1 MEGTDMG
8 YENEM
13 KIEFDSRSCNE
24 GFIRVAVSAF
34 MTQLNPTLEEVA
46 DVKTAVSEAVTN
58 CIVHAYDG
66 KVEKITVSCHI
77 EGNALCLS
85 VKDTG
90 CGIPDIEKAMEPL
103 FTTRPEMERSGM
115 GFAFM
120 EAFMDEVHVESTP
133 GTWNHG
139 FHAKGDRMEQTLA
152 LIERSHKGD
161 KDARNILAQQNMGLV
176 YTVARRFNGRGCE
189 MEDLIQIG
197 SIGLLKAIDK
207 FDLSYDVRFSTYAVP
222 MIAGEIKRFLRDDG
236 MIKVSRSLKE
246 MAVKVCMT
254 REKLEKDYG
263 REPTLEEVSEEIGA
277 TREEIV
283 MAMESASE
291 VESLHKTIYQGDGNA
306 ISLMDGIKEE
316 KDASEELLDHMLL
329 NSLLG
334 TLEEKERDLLRL
346 RYFEDLTQV
355 QVAKQLDM
363 TQVQVSRMEKK
374 ILGKLRERL

>member
-1 MEGTDMG
+1 MENTVLIRRAQAGERESREVLIEQNLGLVHHIVKRFLNRG
-8 YENEM
+8 YE
-13 KIEFDSRSCNE
+13 
-24 GFIRVAVSAF
+24 A
-34 MTQLNPTLEEVA
+34 
-46 DVKTAVSEAVTN
+46 
-58 CIVHAYDG
+58 
-66 KVEKITVSCHI
+66 
-77 EGNALCLS
+77 
-85 VKDTG
+85 
-90 CGIPDIEKAMEPL
+90 
-103 FTTRPEMERSGM
+103 
-115 GFAFM
+115 
-120 EAFMDEVHVESTP
+120 
-133 GTWNHG
+133 
-139 FHAKGDRMEQTLA
+139 
-152 LIERSHKGD
+152 
-161 KDARNILAQQNMGLV
+161 
-176 YTVARRFNGRGCE
+176 
-189 MEDLIQIG
+189 EDLFQIG
-197 SIGLLKAIDK
+197 VIGLIKAIDK
-207 FDLSYDVRFSTYAVP
+207 FDTGYEVKFSTYAVP
-222 MIAGEIKRFLRDDG
+222 LITGEIKRFLRDDG